1 LAYPFVPARN
11 FTKAGRK
18 EVDLVVVHTME
29 APEKGET
36 AENVAAWFAGSSAP
50 EASAHYCVDGDTI
63 VQCVHDEDVAWHAPG
78 ANHDCIGIEHAGY
91 ARQSQADWEDEYSTR
106 MLERSAELAAEICAR
121 YRIPPVWLHPADL
134 LAGRRGITSHANVS
148 RAFKRSDHHDPGTS
162 FPIQRYLRLVQQ
174 RLAGGPDGDE
184 AAGARG
190 AKREPPKHFKSPPP
204 TLREGDDG
212 WHVKRLQ
219 TLLTAAGAE
228 PFGIDG
234 DFGANT
240 TNAVRQFQ
248 AAHGLDVD
256 GVVGPMTWK
265 ALLNA

>member
-1 LAYPFVPARN
+1 MAYPFMAARN

-36 AENVAAWFAGSSAP
+36 AENVAAWFAGSTAP
-50 EASAHYCVDGDTI
+50 QASAHYCVDGDTI
-63 VQCVHDEDVAWHAPG
+63 VQCVRDDDVAWHAPG
-78 ANHDCIGIEHAGY
+78 ANHDGIGIEHAGY

-106 MLERSAELAAEICAR
+106 MLERSAQLAAHICAR
-121 YRIPPVWLHPADL
+121 YGIPPVWLHPADL

-148 RAFKRSDHHDPGTS
+148 RAFRRSDHHDPGTS
-162 FPIQRYLRLVQQ
+162 FPIQRYLKLVQ
-174 RLAGGPDGDE
+174 RFLKEGSD
-184 AAGARG
+184 AGAKEGR
-190 AKREPPKHFKSPPP
+190 KPPRPFKAPPP

-234 DFGANT
+234 DFGLNT
-240 TNAVRQFQ
+240 RNAVRQFQ
-248 AAHGLDVD
+248 AANGLEVD
-256 GVVGPMTWK
+256 GVVGRMTWK
-265 ALLNA
+265 ALLNAA

>member
-36 AENVAAWFAGSSAP
+36 AENVAAWFAGSTAP
-50 EASAHYCVDGDTI
+50 QASAHYCVDGDTV
-63 VQCVHDEDVAWHAPG
+63 VQCVRDDDVAWHAPG
-78 ANHDCIGIEHAGY
+78 ANHDGIGIEHAGY
-91 ARQSQADWEDEYSTR
+91 ARQSQSDWEDDYSTR
-106 MLERSAELAAEICAR
+106 MLERSARLAADICAR

-148 RAFKRSDHHDPGTS
+148 QAFKRSDHHDPGTS
-162 FPIQRYLRLVQQ
+162 FPIQRYLRLVQ
-174 RLAGGPDGDE
+174 RYLKDGPA
-184 AAGARG
+184 AAGEARRP
-190 AKREPPKHFKSPPP
+190 AKPFKAPPP
-204 TLREGDDG
+204 TLREGDEG

-234 DFGANT
+234 DFGRNT
-240 TNAVRQFQ
+240 TKAVRQFQ
-248 AAHGLDVD
+248 EAHGLEVD
-256 GVVGPMTWK
+256 GVVGRMTWK
-265 ALLNA
+265 ALINAA